1 MKTRAHRFITEVGH
15 MGTVYNL
22 IGNLHMD
29 DIDCIVNR
37 IGRKYD
43 KYMMYMPKSDA
54 EPLIKLLDGLAAN
67 GVNLG
72 SFEPVQTLMFCER
85 SFNRSGIT
93 IHIIISD
100 IEDTLLVPYI
110 EEYSPQQE
118 IANKSVLI
126 RRDNE

>member
-54 EPLIKLLDGLAAN
+54 
-67 GVNLG
+67 
-72 SFEPVQTLMFCER
+72 EPVQTLMFCER